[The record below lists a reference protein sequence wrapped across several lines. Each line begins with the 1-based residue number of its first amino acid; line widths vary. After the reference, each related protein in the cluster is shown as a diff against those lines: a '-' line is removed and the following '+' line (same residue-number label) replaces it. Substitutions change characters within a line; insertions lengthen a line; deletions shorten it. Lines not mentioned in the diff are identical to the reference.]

1 MKNGS
6 TTTTMDKAGR
16 IVLPKDIREK
26 AQFQPGMDLRVTVRD
41 GRVEIE
47 SEPVEVKIVRKGPFS
62 VAVPLKPVPPLTH
75 ELVQRTID
83 EIREERGMIDDEDDV
98 DRR

>member
-6 TTTTMDKAGR
+6 AITTIDKSGR

-47 SEPVEVKIVRKGPFS
+47 PEPLEFKIVQKGPFA

-75 ELVQRTID
+75 EGVQRMID
-83 EIREERGMIDDEDDV
+83 ETRDERGMIDEDDV

>member
-6 TTTTMDKAGR
+6 ATTTIDKSGR
-16 IVLPKDIREK
+16 IVLPKQIREE
-26 AQFQPGMDLRVTVRD
+26 AQFQPGMELRVTVRD

-47 SEPVEVKIVRKGPFS
+47 PEPVEIKIVRKGPFS
-62 VAVPLKPVPPLTH
+62 VAVAMKPVPPLTH
-75 ELVQRTID
+75 EMVQRMID
-83 EIREERGMIDDEDDV
+83 EDREQRGMIDDDE